1 MRPPSHPKREPTRA
15 QPEATRMSAALPP
28 ITAQQRGRGIAQVAL
43 CAIGQATA
51 AGVAAFATRDV
62 FAALREPGA
71 TLPAWALLQIAAAGA
86 AIALLRV
93 AESVTAER
101 VGQSYAGTLRLRLF
115 NHLARMPAQA
125 VGNRRAGGLAMRFV
139 GDLAAVRNWIS
150 LGIARLVSA
159 GVVLPAATLVLFL
172 LEPRLGLAVLAP
184 LALGLAAMA
193 AIGPRLGPAH
203 RQLRARRARLAADM
217 QERIPHAPELRL
229 LGRLALERTQLRR
242 RTEALVESALART
255 ATAAGLRAVP
265 DLVAGAA
272 AASLLGTAFMAG
284 IPAAEAAGAMAAL
297 GLMMH
302 PLRDLSGVWDR
313 WRAWTA
319 ARDKCAALLAE
330 PVIQRQ
336 RPVAGPQPG
345 SPAAVHFRGVGALG
359 LAGVDLEIQPG
370 QKIALIGANGAGK
383 STLLR
388 LAAGLEAGPPGHVRL
403 DGTDPRD
410 LDAPERRRSIALMSL
425 RSPILAGSLRRAL
438 TMGAAQRRSDAE
450 ILAQAEAFGL
460 GGLLQRLGGL
470 DGLLSEGGRNLSAG
484 EARRLLLTRVAL
496 SGARLLLLDEP
507 EDALDAEGVELVA
520 GFLRATPATV
530 LVATHGLALARR
542 MDSLWFVQQ
551 GRVVEAGATAALLR
565 GDGPSA
571 RHFRPRAAA

>member
-1 MRPPSHPKREPTRA
+1 
-15 QPEATRMSAALPP
+15 MSAALPP

-62 FAALREPGA
+62 FAVLREPGA

-115 NHLARMPAQA
+115 NHLACMPAQA
-125 VGNRRAGGLAMRFV
+125 VGNRRTGGLAMRFV
-139 GDLAAVRNWIS
+139 GDLSAVRNWIS
-150 LGIARLVSA
+150 QGIARLVSA

-330 PVIQRQ
+330 PLIQRQRQ
-336 RPVAGPQPG
+336 RPVPGPQPG
-345 SPAAVHFRGVGALG
+345 SPAAVHFCDVGALG
-359 LAGVDLEIQPG
+359 LAGVDLHIRPG

-388 LAAGLEAGPPGHVRL
+388 LAAGLEAGPPGRVRL

-410 LDAPERRRSIALMSL
+410 LAAPERRRSIALMSL

-438 TMGAAQRRSDAE
+438 TMGAAQQRSDAE
-450 ILAQAEAFGL
+450 ILAQAQAFGL
-460 GGLLQRLGGL
+460 GGVLQRLGGL

-507 EDALDAEGVELVA
+507 EDALDAEGVELLA
-520 GFLRATPATV
+520 GFLHATPATV

-551 GRVVEAGATAALLR
+551 GRVVEAGATTALLR